1 MNYAQMRKYD
11 IANGL
16 GVRCT
21 LFVSGCTHNCPNCFN
36 KEYQDFKYGV
46 KWDKKSEDKF
56 MEYVNNPNVK
66 GVTILGGE
74 PMQQIMDDDL
84 YNLLNRIKIET
95 NKSIWI
101 FSGDQ
106 YENIIKNPKKIRLL
120 KLCDVLVDGLFI
132 EELKD
137 VRLKFRGSSNQ
148 RIIDIDQSLKFNKV
162 VERIDL
168 Y

>member
-1 MNYAQMRKYD
+1 MNYAQMRQYD

-21 LFVSGCTHNCPNCFN
+21 LFVSGCHFNCKSCFN
-36 KEYQDFKYGV
+36 KDYQDFKYGN
-46 KWDKKSEDKF
+46 KWTKELENKF
-56 MEYVNNPNVK
+56 MEYVNSSNVK

-84 YNLLNRIKIET
+84 YNLLNRIKNET

-101 FSGDQ
+101 YSGDL
-106 YENIIKNPKKIRLL
+106 YENIIQNPKKLRILQ
-120 KLCDVLVDGLFI
+120 LCDVLVDGLFI
-132 EELKD
+132 NELKD

-148 RIIDIDQSLKFNKV
+148 RLIDIKKSFKNNQIELLN
-162 VERIDL
+162 I
-168 Y
+168 